1 MCSSILSLCQ
11 RGHKWCRHG
20 RFWVS
25 LSPSRKLFRPTLNGK
40 CGRFCQVSAHHLT
53 GMEVLWLNW
62 GQYWGLLGIPNGDQ
76 VALSM
81 KRTWKEGGTNCWRT
95 TTIRPYIRIEARNC
109 VRKWLF
115 LPGFPLVWTITLS
128 VWYLFWLFN
137 YLLICL
143 VLLAHAHF
151 LVNMCQKKTL
161 FCSGEP
167 REPCG

>member
-1 MCSSILSLCQ
+1 MCSSILSSCQ
-11 RGHKWCRHG
+11 HGHKWCRHG

-40 CGRFCQVSAHHLT
+40 CGSFCQVSAHHLT

-95 TTIRPYIRIEARNC
+95 TTIRPYIRIETVWGSDC
-109 VRKWLF
+109 FCLDF
-115 LPGFPLVWTITLS
+115 LWCEPLPWVFDTYSDCSIICWFVWS
-128 VWYLFWLFN
+128 
-137 YLLICL
+137 
-143 VLLAHAHF
+143 F
-151 LVNMCQKKTL
+151 LHMHTSL
-161 FCSGEP
+161 
-167 REPCG
+167 